1 MWSNADQKSRDAIA
15 AYENVLSLPEYSTT
29 TACAQCGASIASGV
43 ILAVP
48 LRRFFR
54 SADERDLWCDRD
66 CLENWCQEHVD
77 DLAKWMEAAV
87 VRGGW
92 VEVLA

>member
-1 MWSNADQKSRDAIA
+1 MLNADQKSRDAIA
-15 AYENVLSLPEYSTT
+15 AYQEILSMPQFSTT
-29 TACAQCGASIASGV
+29 VPCTQCGESLTSGV
-43 ILAVP
+43 ILAAP

-54 SADERDLWCDRD
+54 SADDRDLWCDRD

-77 DLAKWMEAAV
+77 DLAKWMEPAV
-87 VRGGW
+87 LRGGW